1 MIVSFKAQLKKMRV
15 RNSIPVQYSI
25 FDVDGNEINMNQF
38 IGKAVTLKFDGKINC
53 SVCGLETK
61 KAFGG
66 GSCYP
71 CFVNAPENSE
81 CIIRP
86 ELCLA
91 HEGKGR
97 DADWEEQ
104 NHNIEHTVYLA
115 LTSGVKV
122 GVTRGGN
129 EFTRWIDQGAWKT
142 IKLADVP
149 NRYTAGLVEVALKEH
164 ISDKTNWQRML
175 KNECREGVD
184 LLDEKEDLIGLLPE
198 ELQYFISEDDEVHE
212 ISYPVAV
219 YPSKVKSMNFDKTPE
234 IGGVLKGIRGQYL
247 YFDEGQVINL
257 RKFTGYNIEVV
268 VSELE
273 ELPKQ
278 EQQTLF

>member
-1 MIVSFKAQLKKMRV
+1 MITSFKAHLKKMRV
-15 RNSIPVQYSI
+15 SNSTPVQYSI
-25 FDVDGNEINMNQF
+25 FDIDGNEINMNQF
-38 IGKAVTLKFDGKINC
+38 IDKTLTLKFEGQINC
-53 SVCGLETK
+53 SVCGRITK

-71 CFVNAPENSE
+71 CFVNAPENAE

-97 DADWEEQ
+97 DSEWEEK

-175 KNECREGVD
+175 KNERKEDVD
-184 LLDEKEDLIGLLPE
+184 LLEEKEELIGLLPE
-198 ELQYFISEDDEVHE
+198 ELQYFISDDDEVHE
-212 ISYPVAV
+212 ITYPVAN
-219 YPSKVKSMNFDKTPE
+219 YPLKVKSMNFDKTP
-234 IGGVLKGIRGQYL
+234 IVGGVLKGIRGQYL

-257 RKFTGYNIEVV
+257 RKFTGYNIEVSV
-268 VSELE
+268 GEPVETA
-273 ELPKQ
+273 